1 MQACKGETVSAR
13 LNSVVTKIS
22 RKVFLSQVDY
32 GYSKSIFPRV
42 VSLCCWAYNCL
53 SSSYF
58 SPPSCLHNN
67 QGNFCKSLRGDDDPA
82 SSLWE
87 IVRSRSWTMYHMML
101 LLQKRK
107 GTGSQLLRAGE
118 AEGDRGAGTAEL
130 SSDWLDCRSWAI
142 KETTTGLGGRRSED
156 SDNIFTGE
164 EAKYAQSRSH
174 SSSCRISFLLAN
186 PKLLNK
192 MCKGLAGLPASC
204 LRSAKDMKHRLGFL
218 LQKSDSCEH
227 NSSHNKK
234 DKVVICQRVSQ
245 EEVKK
250 WAESL
255 ENLISHECGLAAFK
269 AFLKSEYSE
278 ENIDFWI
285 SCEEYKKIK
294 SPSKLSPKAK
304 KIYNEFISVQATKEV
319 NLDSCTREETSRNML
334 EPTIT
339 CFDEAQKKIFNL
351 MEKDS
356 YRRFLKSRFYLDLVN
371 PSSCGAEKQKGAKS
385 SADCASLVP
394 QCA

>member
-1 MQACKGETVSAR
+1 M
-13 LNSVVTKIS
+13 
-22 RKVFLSQVDY
+22 
-32 GYSKSIFPRV
+32 
-42 VSLCCWAYNCL
+42 SLRQWNR
-53 SSSYF
+53 F
-58 SPPSCLHNN
+58 SPCGP
-67 QGNFCKSLRGDDDPA
+67 RT
-82 SSLWE
+82 
-87 IVRSRSWTMYHMML
+87 SRPPLCSWGFALPTRAPPEHRPLCHL
-101 LLQKRK
+101 LY
-107 GTGSQLLRAGE
+107 LLRT
-118 AEGDRGAGTAEL
+118 R
-130 SSDWLDCRSWAI
+130 
-142 KETTTGLGGRRSED
+142 TTLF
-156 SDNIFTGE
+156 N
-164 EAKYAQSRSH
+164 
-174 SSSCRISFLLAN
+174 
-186 PKLLNK
+186 
-192 MCKGLAGLPASC
+192 
-204 LRSAKDMKHRLGFL
+204 SAKDMKHRLGFL

-227 NSSHNKK
+227 NSSHSKK
-234 DKVVICQRVSQ
+234 DKVVVCQRVSQ

-339 CFDEAQKKIFNL
+339 CFDEAQKRIFNL

-356 YRRFLKSRFYLDLVN
+356 YRRFLKSRFYLDLAD
-371 PSSCGAEKQKGAKS
+371 SSSAGSEKQKGAKS
-385 SADCASLVP
+385 PADCPSLVP

>member
-1 MQACKGETVSAR
+1 GWR
-13 LNSVVTKIS
+13 G
-22 RKVFLSQVDY
+22 R
-32 GYSKSIFPRV
+32 RR
-42 VSLCCWAYNCL
+42 
-53 SSSYF
+53 
-58 SPPSCLHNN
+58 
-67 QGNFCKSLRGDDDPA
+67 LRGDG
-82 SSLWE
+82 
-87 IVRSRSWTMYHMML
+87 IT
-101 LLQKRK
+101 
-107 GTGSQLLRAGE
+107 
-118 AEGDRGAGTAEL
+118 EL
-130 SSDWLDCRSWAI
+130 PSDWLDGLGWAI
-142 KETTTGLGGRRSED
+142 NETPTGLGGRSSED
-156 SDNIFTGE
+156 SDSIFTGE
-164 EAKYAQSRSH
+164 KAKCAQKRSH
-174 SSSCRISFLLAN
+174 SSSCCISFLT
-186 PKLLNK
+186 
-192 MCKGLAGLPASC
+192 
-204 LRSAKDMKHRLGFL
+204 AKDMKHRLGFL

-227 NSSHNKK
+227 NSSHSKR

-356 YRRFLKSRFYLDLVN
+356 YRRFLKSRFYLDLAN
-371 PSSCGAEKQKGAKS
+371 LSSCGSEKQKGAKS
-385 SADCASLVP
+385 STDCPSLVP

>member
-1 MQACKGETVSAR
+1 MGKG
-13 LNSVVTKIS
+13 
-22 RKVFLSQVDY
+22 
-32 GYSKSIFPRV
+32 
-42 VSLCCWAYNCL
+42 
-53 SSSYF
+53 
-58 SPPSCLHNN
+58 
-67 QGNFCKSLRGDDDPA
+67 
-82 SSLWE
+82 
-87 IVRSRSWTMYHMML
+87 
-101 LLQKRK
+101 
-107 GTGSQLLRAGE
+107 AGE

-130 SSDWLDCRSWAI
+130 SSDWLDRRSWAI
-142 KETTTGLGGRRSED
+142 KETPTGSGGRRSED

-164 EAKYAQSRSH
+164 EAKYAQSQSH

-234 DKVVICQRVSQ
+234 DKVVICQR
-245 EEVKK
+245 
-250 WAESL
+250 
-255 ENLISHECGLAAFK
+255 
-269 AFLKSEYSE
+269 
-278 ENIDFWI
+278 
-285 SCEEYKKIK
+285 
-294 SPSKLSPKAK
+294 
-304 KIYNEFISVQATKEV
+304 V

>member
-1 MQACKGETVSAR
+1 
-13 LNSVVTKIS
+13 
-22 RKVFLSQVDY
+22 
-32 GYSKSIFPRV
+32 
-42 VSLCCWAYNCL
+42 
-53 SSSYF
+53 
-58 SPPSCLHNN
+58 
-67 QGNFCKSLRGDDDPA
+67 
-82 SSLWE
+82 
-87 IVRSRSWTMYHMML
+87 
-101 LLQKRK
+101 
-107 GTGSQLLRAGE
+107 
-118 AEGDRGAGTAEL
+118 
-130 SSDWLDCRSWAI
+130 
-142 KETTTGLGGRRSED
+142 
-156 SDNIFTGE
+156 
-164 EAKYAQSRSH
+164 
-174 SSSCRISFLLAN
+174 
-186 PKLLNK
+186 

-227 NSSHNKK
+227 NSSHSKK

-356 YRRFLKSRFYLDLVN
+356 YRRFLKSRFYLDLAN
-371 PSSCGAEKQKGAKS
+371 PASTGSEKQKGAKS

>member
-1 MQACKGETVSAR
+1 MADFCEDGRIGTAPGAIPSESHTEGSD
-13 LNSVVTKIS
+13 LHIS
-22 RKVFLSQVDY
+22 
-32 GYSKSIFPRV
+32 
-42 VSLCCWAYNCL
+42 
-53 SSSYF
+53 
-58 SPPSCLHNN
+58 N
-67 QGNFCKSLRGDDDPA
+67 QGNFCKSLHGDDDPTN
-82 SSLWE
+82 SLLE
-87 IVRSRSWTMYHMML
+87 TVKIRPWTMYNMML
-101 LLQKRK
+101 LIQKRK
-107 GTGSQLLRAGE
+107 DIGSQLLRAGE

-130 SSDWLDCRSWAI
+130 SSDWLDGRSWAI
-142 KETTTGLGGRRSED
+142 KETPTGLGERRSENSD
-156 SDNIFTGE
+156 SIFAGE

-227 NSSHNKK
+227 NSSHCKK

-245 EEVKK
+245 EEIKK

>member
-1 MQACKGETVSAR
+1 MVG
-13 LNSVVTKIS
+13 
-22 RKVFLSQVDY
+22 
-32 GYSKSIFPRV
+32 
-42 VSLCCWAYNCL
+42 
-53 SSSYF
+53 
-58 SPPSCLHNN
+58 
-67 QGNFCKSLRGDDDPA
+67 
-82 SSLWE
+82 
-87 IVRSRSWTMYHMML
+87 SRSLYL
-101 LLQKRK
+101 LS
-107 GTGSQLLRAGE
+107 TV
-118 AEGDRGAGTAEL
+118 
-130 SSDWLDCRSWAI
+130 
-142 KETTTGLGGRRSED
+142 
-156 SDNIFTGE
+156 
-164 EAKYAQSRSH
+164 
-174 SSSCRISFLLAN
+174 
-186 PKLLNK
+186 P
-192 MCKGLAGLPASC
+192 P
-204 LRSAKDMKHRLGFL
+204 SAKDMKHRLGFL

-227 NSSHNKK
+227 SSSHSKK
-234 DKVVICQRVSQ
+234 DKVVTCQRVSQ

-356 YRRFLKSRFYLDLVN
+356 YRRFLKSRFYLDLTS
-371 PSSCGAEKQKGAKS
+371 PSSCGVEKQKAAKS
-385 SADCASLVP
+385 SADCASLFP

>member
-1 MQACKGETVSAR
+1 MRQCSLPHLGQGLEGERERERETEE
-13 LNSVVTKIS
+13 
-22 RKVFLSQVDY
+22 
-32 GYSKSIFPRV
+32 P
-42 VSLCCWAYNCL
+42 
-53 SSSYF
+53 
-58 SPPSCLHNN
+58 
-67 QGNFCKSLRGDDDPA
+67 
-82 SSLWE
+82 
-87 IVRSRSWTMYHMML
+87 
-101 LLQKRK
+101 
-107 GTGSQLLRAGE
+107 
-118 AEGDRGAGTAEL
+118 GTAEL
-130 SSDWLDCRSWAI
+130 PPDWLDGHGWGYKRDPCRLGR
-142 KETTTGLGGRRSED
+142 ETLRRQHLYCRTGD
-156 SDNIFTGE
+156 SALKT
-164 EAKYAQSRSH
+164 EATAPPAAAFLSYL
-174 SSSCRISFLLAN
+174 RIPYHCSD
-186 PKLLNK
+186 K

-227 NSSHNKK
+227 NSSHSKK

-255 ENLISHECGLAAFK
+255 ENLITHECGLAAFK

-319 NLDSCTREETSRNML
+319 NLDSCTREETCRNML

-339 CFDEAQKKIFNL
+339 CFDEAQRKIFNL

-356 YRRFLKSRFYLDLVN
+356 YRRFLKSRFYLDLAN
-371 PSSCGAEKQKGAKS
+371 PSSCGSEKQKGAKS

>member
-1 MQACKGETVSAR
+1 M
-13 LNSVVTKIS
+13 
-22 RKVFLSQVDY
+22 
-32 GYSKSIFPRV
+32 
-42 VSLCCWAYNCL
+42 YN
-53 SSSYF
+53 
-58 SPPSCLHNN
+58 
-67 QGNFCKSLRGDDDPA
+67 
-82 SSLWE
+82 
-87 IVRSRSWTMYHMML
+87 MML
-101 LLQKRK
+101 LIQKRK
-107 GTGSQLLRAGE
+107 DIGSQLLRAGE
-118 AEGDRGAGTAEL
+118 AEGDRGAGAAEL
-130 SSDWLDCRSWAI
+130 SSDWLDGRSWAI
-142 KETTTGLGGRRSED
+142 KETPTGLGERRSENSD
-156 SDNIFTGE
+156 SIFAGE

-227 NSSHNKK
+227 NSSHCKK

-371 PSSCGAEKQKGAKS
+371 PSNCGAEKQKGAKS

>member
-1 MQACKGETVSAR
+1 
-13 LNSVVTKIS
+13 
-22 RKVFLSQVDY
+22 
-32 GYSKSIFPRV
+32 
-42 VSLCCWAYNCL
+42 
-53 SSSYF
+53 
-58 SPPSCLHNN
+58 
-67 QGNFCKSLRGDDDPA
+67 
-82 SSLWE
+82 
-87 IVRSRSWTMYHMML
+87 
-101 LLQKRK
+101 
-107 GTGSQLLRAGE
+107 
-118 AEGDRGAGTAEL
+118 
-130 SSDWLDCRSWAI
+130 
-142 KETTTGLGGRRSED
+142 
-156 SDNIFTGE
+156 
-164 EAKYAQSRSH
+164 
-174 SSSCRISFLLAN
+174 
-186 PKLLNK
+186 

-227 NSSHNKK
+227 NSSHSKK
-234 DKVVICQRVSQ
+234 DKVVICQRVSH

-339 CFDEAQKKIFNL
+339 CFDEAQRKIFNL

-371 PSSCGAEKQKGAKS
+371 LSSCGSEKQKGAKS
-385 SADCASLVP
+385 STDCASLVP

>member
-1 MQACKGETVSAR
+1 
-13 LNSVVTKIS
+13 
-22 RKVFLSQVDY
+22 
-32 GYSKSIFPRV
+32 
-42 VSLCCWAYNCL
+42 
-53 SSSYF
+53 
-58 SPPSCLHNN
+58 
-67 QGNFCKSLRGDDDPA
+67 
-82 SSLWE
+82 
-87 IVRSRSWTMYHMML
+87 
-101 LLQKRK
+101 
-107 GTGSQLLRAGE
+107 
-118 AEGDRGAGTAEL
+118 
-130 SSDWLDCRSWAI
+130 
-142 KETTTGLGGRRSED
+142 
-156 SDNIFTGE
+156 
-164 EAKYAQSRSH
+164 
-174 SSSCRISFLLAN
+174 
-186 PKLLNK
+186 

-227 NSSHNKK
+227 NSSHSKK
-234 DKVVICQRVSQ
+234 DKVVVCQRVSQ

-339 CFDEAQKKIFNL
+339 CFDEAQKRIFNL

-356 YRRFLKSRFYLDLVN
+356 YRRFLKSRFYLDLAN
-371 PSSCGAEKQKGAKS
+371 SSSAGSEKQKGAKS
-385 SADCASLVP
+385 PADCPSLVP

>member
-1 MQACKGETVSAR
+1 MKEAV
-13 LNSVVTKIS
+13 L
-22 RKVFLSQVDY
+22 QV
-32 GYSKSIFPRV
+32 
-42 VSLCCWAYNCL
+42 
-53 SSSYF
+53 
-58 SPPSCLHNN
+58 LH
-67 QGNFCKSLRGDDDPA
+67 
-82 SSLWE
+82 
-87 IVRSRSWTMYHMML
+87 
-101 LLQKRK
+101 
-107 GTGSQLLRAGE
+107 
-118 AEGDRGAGTAEL
+118 
-130 SSDWLDCRSWAI
+130 
-142 KETTTGLGGRRSED
+142 
-156 SDNIFTGE
+156 
-164 EAKYAQSRSH
+164 
-174 SSSCRISFLLAN
+174 
-186 PKLLNK
+186 
-192 MCKGLAGLPASC
+192 
-204 LRSAKDMKHRLGFL
+204 AKDMKHRLGFL

-227 NSSHNKK
+227 NSSHSKK
-234 DKVVICQRVSQ
+234 DKVVICQRVSH

-371 PSSCGAEKQKGAKS
+371 LSSCGSEKQKGAKS
-385 SADCASLVP
+385 STDCASLVP

>member
-1 MQACKGETVSAR
+1 
-13 LNSVVTKIS
+13 
-22 RKVFLSQVDY
+22 
-32 GYSKSIFPRV
+32 
-42 VSLCCWAYNCL
+42 
-53 SSSYF
+53 
-58 SPPSCLHNN
+58 
-67 QGNFCKSLRGDDDPA
+67 
-82 SSLWE
+82 
-87 IVRSRSWTMYHMML
+87 
-101 LLQKRK
+101 
-107 GTGSQLLRAGE
+107 
-118 AEGDRGAGTAEL
+118 
-130 SSDWLDCRSWAI
+130 
-142 KETTTGLGGRRSED
+142 
-156 SDNIFTGE
+156 
-164 EAKYAQSRSH
+164 
-174 SSSCRISFLLAN
+174 
-186 PKLLNK
+186 

-227 NSSHNKK
+227 SSSHSKK

-294 SPSKLSPKAK
+294 SPSKLSPRAK

-356 YRRFLKSRFYLDLVN
+356 YRRFLKSRFYLDLAN
-371 PSSCGAEKQKGAKS
+371 LSSCGSEKQKGAKS
-385 SADCASLVP
+385 STDFPSLVP

>member
-1 MQACKGETVSAR
+1 MDGMILLIRKRRMLKVSPKVRWRAR
-13 LNSVVTKIS
+13 RRL
-22 RKVFLSQVDY
+22 
-32 GYSKSIFPRV
+32 
-42 VSLCCWAYNCL
+42 
-53 SSSYF
+53 
-58 SPPSCLHNN
+58 
-67 QGNFCKSLRGDDDPA
+67 
-82 SSLWE
+82 
-87 IVRSRSWTMYHMML
+87 
-101 LLQKRK
+101 
-107 GTGSQLLRAGE
+107 
-118 AEGDRGAGTAEL
+118 RGAGVTDL
-130 SSDWLDCRSWAI
+130 LSDWLDGRCWAI
-142 KETTTGLGGRRSED
+142 KETPTGLGGRRSED
-156 SDNIFTGE
+156 SDSILTGE
-164 EAKYAQSRSH
+164 KAKCH
-174 SSSCRISFLLAN
+174 FFPVVTPTLH
-186 PKLLNK
+186 K

-227 NSSHNKK
+227 NSSHSKK
-234 DKVVICQRVSQ
+234 DKVVICQRVSH

-319 NLDSCTREETSRNML
+319 NLDSCTREQTSRNML

-356 YRRFLKSRFYLDLVN
+356 YRRFLKSRFYLDLVSL
-371 PSSCGAEKQKGAKS
+371 SSCGSEKQKGAKS
-385 SADCASLVP
+385 STDCPSLVR